1 MTKKMKT
8 KVFFKKYA
16 TVSNIVKAWTAG
28 ITRDK
33 VDEVVNKLFE
43 KADKDGN
50 KSIQVKDL
58 ILEIIEKIK
67 K

>member
-1 MTKKMKT
+1 MKIKEFFTKY
-8 KVFFKKYA
+8 V
-16 TVSNIVKAWTAG
+16 TVSNIVKIWTAG

-33 VDEVVNKLFE
+33 IDKIVNNLFE

-50 KSIQVKDL
+50 ESIQVKDL

>member
-1 MTKKMKT
+1 MKI
-8 KVFFKKYA
+8 KEFFKKYA
-16 TVSNIVKAWTAG
+16 IVSNIVKVWTAG

-33 VDEVVNKLFE
+33 VDEVVSKLFK

>member
-1 MTKKMKT
+1 MKI
-8 KVFFKKYA
+8 KEFFTKYA
-16 TVSNIVKAWTAG
+16 TVSDIVKIWTAG
-28 ITRDK
+28 VTRDK
-33 VDEVVNKLFE
+33 IDKIVNKLFE

-50 KSIQVKDL
+50 ESIQVKDL

>member
-1 MTKKMKT
+1 MTIKE
-8 KVFFKKYA
+8 FFKKYA
-16 TVSNIVKAWTAG
+16 TVSNIVKVWNAG
-28 ITRDK
+28 ITKEK
-33 VDEVVNKLFE
+33 VDEVVSKLFI

-50 KSIQVKDL
+50 QSIQVKDL

>member
-1 MTKKMKT
+1 MKIKEFFTKY
-8 KVFFKKYA
+8 V
-16 TVSNIVKAWTAG
+16 TVSNIVKVWNAG
-28 ITRDK
+28 ITK
-33 VDEVVNKLFE
+33 EKIDEITNKLFI

-50 KSIQVKDL
+50 NSIQVKDL

>member
-1 MTKKMKT
+1 MTIKE
-8 KVFFKKYA
+8 FFKKYA
-16 TVSNIVKAWTAG
+16 TVSNIVKVWNSG
-28 ITRDK
+28 ITK
-33 VDEVVNKLFE
+33 EKIEEITNKLFI

-50 KSIQVKDL
+50 NSIQVKDL

>member
-1 MTKKMKT
+1 MKIKEFFTKY
-8 KVFFKKYA
+8 V
-16 TVSNIVKAWTAG
+16 TVSNIVKIWTAG

-33 VDEVVNKLFE
+33 VDEVLNKLFE

>member
-1 MTKKMKT
+1 MKI
-8 KVFFKKYA
+8 KEFFKKYT
-16 TVSNIVKAWTAG
+16 TVSNIVKVWTAG

-33 VDEVVNKLFE
+33 VDEVVIKLFE

>member
-1 MTKKMKT
+1 MKI
-8 KVFFKKYA
+8 KEFFTKYA
-16 TVSNIVKAWTAG
+16 TVSNIIKVWTAG

-33 VDEVVNKLFE
+33 IDEIVNKLFE

>member
-1 MTKKMKT
+1 MTIKE
-8 KVFFKKYA
+8 FFKKYA
-16 TVSNIVKAWTAG
+16 TVSNIVKIWNAG
-28 ITRDK
+28 ITK
-33 VDEVVNKLFE
+33 EKIEEITNKLFI

-50 KSIQVKDL
+50 NSIQVKDL

>member
-1 MTKKMKT
+1 MKI
-8 KVFFKKYA
+8 KEFFKKYA
-16 TVSNIVKAWTAG
+16 TVSNIAKVWTAG

>member
-1 MTKKMKT
+1 MKI
-8 KVFFKKYA
+8 KEFFKKYA
-16 TVSNIVKAWTAG
+16 IVSNIVKVWTAG

-33 VDEVVNKLFE
+33 VDEIVNKLFE

>member
-1 MTKKMKT
+1 MKI
-8 KVFFKKYA
+8 KEFFKKYA
-16 TVSNIVKAWTAG
+16 TVSNIVKIWTAG

-33 VDEVVNKLFE
+33 VDEIVSKLFE

>member
-1 MTKKMKT
+1 MKI
-8 KVFFKKYA
+8 KEFFKKYA
-16 TVSNIVKAWTAG
+16 AVSNIVKVWTAG

-33 VDEVVNKLFE
+33 VDEVVNKLFK

>member
-1 MTKKMKT
+1 MKI
-8 KVFFKKYA
+8 KEFFKKYA
-16 TVSNIVKAWTAG
+16 IVSNIVKVWTAG

-33 VDEVVNKLFE
+33 VDEIVSKLFE